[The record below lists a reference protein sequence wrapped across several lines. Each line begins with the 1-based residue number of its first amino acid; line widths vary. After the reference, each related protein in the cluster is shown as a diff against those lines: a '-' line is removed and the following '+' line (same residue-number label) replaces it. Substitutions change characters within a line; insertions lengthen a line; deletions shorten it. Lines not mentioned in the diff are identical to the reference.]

1 MIEGTI
7 IKGIGGFYYV
17 QTENGVVQCRAR
29 GIFRETNITPLVGD
43 RVRIRISEE
52 DNNGYVEEIFERES
66 VLLRPPVANVTQ
78 AVIVSSIKD
87 PELNTWLLDRML
99 VMAEEQELE
108 VLICINKCELDPVG
122 AKQMGEIYKGAG
134 YDTILTSV
142 KQKQGLE
149 ELKDFMED
157 HISVFAGPSG
167 VGKSSLLNSI
177 NSNYDLEIGKISLK
191 TSRGK
196 HTTRHVE
203 LLRLNKNSFVLD
215 SPGFSS
221 LNLDF
226 VEDEGQLRFYYKDIE
241 QYNGRCKFSSCIH
254 VNEPGCAVKEAVES
268 STISSERYKNYL
280 MMIEEIKKRK
290 RRY

>member
-1 MIEGTI
+1 MNEGTI

-17 QTENGVVQCRAR
+17 QTETEVVQCRAR

-52 DNNGYVEEIFERES
+52 DGNGYIEEIFERES

-78 AVIVSSIKD
+78 AVVVSSIKN

-108 VLICINKCELDPVG
+108 VLVCINKCELDRDG
-122 AKQMGEIYKGAG
+122 AKQMESIYTGAG
-134 YDTILTSV
+134 YNTVLTSV
-142 KQKQGLE
+142 KEQEGLAK
-149 ELKDFMED
+149 LKNFMED

-203 LLRLNKNSFVLD
+203 LLKLNNNAYVLD

-226 VEDEGQLRFYYKDIE
+226 IEDETQLRFYFKDIE
-241 QYNGRCKFSSCIH
+241 KYNDQCKFSSCIH
-254 VNEPGCAVKEAVES
+254 VNEPGCAVKDAVES
-268 STISSERYKNYL
+268 NIISRERYKNYL
-280 MMIEEIKKRK
+280 MMIEEIKNRK

>member
-1 MIEGTI
+1 MNEGTI

-17 QTENGVVQCRAR
+17 QTETEVVQCRAR

-52 DNNGYVEEIFERES
+52 DGNGYIEEIFERES

-78 AVIVSSIKD
+78 AVVVSSIKN

-108 VLICINKCELDPVG
+108 VLVCINKCELDREG
-122 AKQMGEIYKGAG
+122 AKQMESIYTGAG
-134 YDTILTSV
+134 YNTVLTSV
-142 KQKQGLE
+142 KEQEGLAK
-149 ELKDFMED
+149 LKNFMED

-203 LLRLNKNSFVLD
+203 LLKLNNNAYVLD

-226 VEDEGQLRFYYKDIE
+226 IEDETQLRFYFKDIE
-241 QYNGRCKFSSCIH
+241 KYNNQCKFSSCIH

-268 STISSERYKNYL
+268 NIISTERYKNYL
-280 MMIEEIKKRK
+280 MMIEEIKNRK

>member
-17 QTENGVVQCRAR
+17 QTEYEVVQCRAR
-29 GIFRETNITPLVGD
+29 GIFRETNTTPLVGD
-43 RVRIRISEE
+43 KVRIRISEE
-52 DNNGYVEEIFERES
+52 DGNGYIEEIFERES

-78 AVIVSSIKD
+78 AVIVSSIKHPD
-87 PELNTWLLDRML
+87 LNTWLLDRML

-108 VLICINKCELDPVG
+108 VLICINKCELDRAQARKIEG
-122 AKQMGEIYKGAG
+122 IYRKAG
-134 YDTILTSV
+134 YNTILTSV
-142 KQKQGLE
+142 KEQEGLE
-149 ELKDFMED
+149 RLKEFMED

-203 LLRLNKNSFVLD
+203 LLKLNKNSYVLD

-226 VEDEGQLRFYYKDIE
+226 IEDETQLRFYYKDIE
-241 QYNGRCKFSSCIH
+241 KFNNLCKFSSCIH
-254 VNEPGCAVKEAVES
+254 VNEPGCSVKEAV
-268 STISSERYKNYL
+268 ISDNISRERYDNYL
-280 MMIEEIKKRK
+280 MMIEEIKNRK

>member
-17 QTENGVVQCRAR
+17 QTDKDVVQCRAR
-29 GIFRETNITPLVGD
+29 GIFRETNTTPLVGD

-52 DNNGYVEEIFERES
+52 DGNGYVEEIFERES

-78 AVIVSSIKD
+78 AVVVSSIKN

-99 VMAEEQELE
+99 VMAEEQELD
-108 VLICINKCELDPVG
+108 VLICINKCELDRDG
-122 AKQMGEIYKGAG
+122 SKEMEDIYRKAG
-134 YDTILTSV
+134 YSTVLTSV
-142 KQKQGLE
+142 KEQEGLE
-149 ELKDFMED
+149 KLKNFMED

-203 LLRLNKNSFVLD
+203 LLKLNNNSYVLD

-226 VEDEGQLRFYYKDIE
+226 IEDETQLRFYFKDIE
-241 QYNGRCKFSSCIH
+241 RYNNLCRFSSCIH
-254 VNEPGCAVKEAVES
+254 VNEPGCAVKEAVE
-268 STISSERYKNYL
+268 TGDISKERYKNYL
-280 MMIEEIKKRK
+280 MMIEEIKNRK